1 MGKKT
6 PKSPRMSL
14 PEVVEKM
21 LEVLDKEGLTPIAP
35 DVMAKH
41 LGYKNAR
48 SGRAGTVLGTIR
60 MYGLIEKGPDRKDV
74 ISKNVQKFRYTP
86 KQKEKYEICQEWLNS
101 PKLFSYF
108 LEKYPSTLPSDEAFR
123 YELIH
128 DFDFDERSA
137 NHFIQ
142 LFKDSYNFCLS
153 FNTQSTDEQVEQP
166 TEQHSGE
173 ENTNTVENE
182 SLSTSAPIADATE
195 QMFRVQIVGPNI
207 NSIINITEPDDLE
220 IVKIMLKKIEK
231 NLEIKK

>member
-1 MGKKT
+1 MGQKT

-21 LEVLDKEGLTPIAP
+21 LEVLDKEGLTPVAP

-41 LGYKNAR
+41 LGYKSAR

-74 ISKNVQKFRYTP
+74 ISKTVQKFRYTP
-86 KQKEKYEICQEWLNS
+86 NLQEKYEICHEWLSN

-108 LEKYPSTLPSDEAFR
+108 LEKYPTTLPSDEAFR

-128 DFDFDERSA
+128 DFNFDERSA

-142 LFKDSYNFCLS
+142 IFKDSYSFCLS
-153 FNTQSTDEQVEQP
+153 FSRESTDKPMGQVSEH
-166 TEQHSGE
+166 EKEGE
-173 ENTNTVENE
+173 RTSNVESNPLNAQGPDTDQQEN
-182 SLSTSAPIADATE
+182 
-195 QMFRVQIVGPNI
+195 MFKVQIVGPNM
-207 NSIINITEPDDLE
+207 NSIINIEELDDLE
-220 IVKIMLKKIEK
+220 IVKIMLRKIEK
-231 NLEIKK
+231 NLDSKE